1 MVSLLS
7 LHCDHHEDEDHDDH
21 ADYND
26 DYVDHGDYV
35 GGNRGVVM
43 LKLLFLHC
51 DEEGAETETQISIQ
65 RSSGWATN

>member
-7 LHCDHHEDEDHDDH
+7 LHCDHHEDEDHVDH
-21 ADYND
+21 ADYVD

-51 DEEGAETETQISIQ
+51 DEEV
-65 RSSGWATN
+65 

>member
-7 LHCDHHEDEDHDDH
+7 LHCDHHEDE
-21 ADYND
+21 

-43 LKLLFLHC
+43 LKLLFIHC
-51 DEEGAETETQISIQ
+51 DEEV
-65 RSSGWATN
+65 

>member
-43 LKLLFLHC
+43 LKLLFIHC
-51 DEEGAETETQISIQ
+51 DEEV
-65 RSSGWATN
+65 